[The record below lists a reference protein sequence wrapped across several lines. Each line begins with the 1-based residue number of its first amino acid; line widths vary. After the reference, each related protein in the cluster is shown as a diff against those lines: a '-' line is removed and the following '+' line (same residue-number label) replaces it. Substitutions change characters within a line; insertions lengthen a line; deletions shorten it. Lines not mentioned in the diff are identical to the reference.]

1 MSVAFFAARRA
12 RLQDRNQAPPKTR
25 HSRGIEEALNGR
37 PTSCGKAERYFG
49 DCVSRD
55 GAPLMDSKWMS
66 PSACERYAPLLG
78 PNSSYDEVDPSC
90 TWRQGDGR
98 SKSCQYLCYYDE
110 NYGISRINYSL
121 NRGLDDDGSNNHG
134 PGKYWWDINL
144 YGLINP
150 ASDVLIYEAKL
161 HSELYS
167 SSNDWASTFSYGNNT
182 VDFPRHMFRP
192 NIAYAQGNVDIIK
205 PGTVSINWFPE

>member
-1 MSVAFFAARRA
+1 MRKRIPAFCTFTLIELLVVVAIIMILASLLLPSLQTARAMARA
-12 RLQDRNQAPPKTR
+12 RLCTSNLRQCAIAIGLYADDN
-25 HSRGIEEALNGR
+25 NGF
-37 PTSCGKAERYFG
+37 A
-49 DCVSRD
+49 
-55 GAPLMDSKWMS
+55 
-66 PSACERYAPLLG
+66 
-78 PNSSYDEVDPSC
+78 PNSTWSRAIRPYVSIDKNDKDFRLRCPS
-90 TWRQGDGR
+90 
-98 SKSCQYLCYYDE
+98 KPCYADRVQD
-110 NYGISRINYSL
+110 NNSISRINYSL